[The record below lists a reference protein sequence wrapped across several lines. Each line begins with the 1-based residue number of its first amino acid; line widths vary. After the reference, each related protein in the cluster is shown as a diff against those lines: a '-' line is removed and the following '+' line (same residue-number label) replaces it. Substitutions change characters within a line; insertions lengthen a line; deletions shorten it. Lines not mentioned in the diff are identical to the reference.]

1 MKEPIAV
8 QGLTNCF
15 SIAILAIDEQEDKI
29 TSCFYC
35 MDKESS
41 VRTTNIFWDANGNAY
56 FNRYRKKY
64 FLRDFLRV

>member
-8 QGLTNCF
+8 QVLTNCF

-29 TSCFYC
+29 TSCFYN
-35 MDKESS
+35 MDKQDS

-56 FNRYRKKY
+56 FNRYRRKY
-64 FLRDFLRV
+64 FLSNFLRV